1 VHGRRLWLV
10 RILAGIALSLGPV
23 ACGGS
28 TTLLHGAGG
37 GAGQAGGGG
46 GGGGSGAGAGAGTTS
61 RGRIAGPGVPGD
73 VVRVIRGWADALRAG
88 HVAAAAGYFRLPS
101 VFFDGSSPPVRL
113 RTLAQVEQ
121 VNAALPCGATLIT
134 VTRRGSFYDALF
146 RLGNRAGPGG
156 AGGCGSGSGQTA
168 RTDFQI
174 RAGRIAEWLR
184 APDEP
189 GDNGTAP
196 GQGLPAPGSP
206 SSSPPGPIV

>member
-10 RILAGIALSLGPV
+10 RILAGIALSLGPA

-28 TTLLHGAGG
+28 TTLLHA
-37 GAGQAGGGG
+37 
-46 GGGGSGAGAGAGTTS
+46 SGTAS
-61 RGRIAGPGVPGD
+61 RGRIAGPGVPAGA
-73 VVRVIRGWADALRAG
+73 VRVIRGWADALRAG

-113 RTLAQVEQ
+113 RTLAQVEH
-121 VNAALPCGATLIT
+121 VNAALPCGATLIA
-134 VTRRGSFYDALF
+134 VTRRGRFYDALF

-156 AGGCGSGSGQTA
+156 AGGCGSGSGLTA
-168 RTDFQI
+168 RTDFLI

-189 GDNGTAP
+189 GDNGTSP
-196 GQGLPAPGSP
+196 GQGQPAPGAP
-206 SSSPPGPIV
+206 SSSPPGPFV